1 MQRVYAEEEKA
12 IEEKEK
18 KALKARAEAE
28 AGIFE
33 DGKSILLTPPIVD
46 ASAARHHI
54 VVLRVFCVNCC
65 ALQSLRA
72 AFLTTGMMDAGE
84 KIVKL
89 SKKEEQAR
97 LDAKRNKQGIRTAKT
112 GSRRRKFD
120 PELAEE
126 RKRETKAQQKKNVD
140 NSKKIDD

>member
-1 MQRVYAEEEKA
+1 MA
-12 IEEKEK
+12 
-18 KALKARAEAE
+18 
-28 AGIFE
+28 
-33 DGKSILLTPPIVD
+33 
-46 ASAARHHI
+46 
-54 VVLRVFCVNCC
+54 
-65 ALQSLRA
+65 
-72 AFLTTGMMDAGE
+72 TTGE

-120 PELAEE
+120 PEAAEE

-140 NSKKIDD
+140 NSRKVED